1 MCFPYLTYES
11 FRMLHT
17 TIFSEKAKSMNES
30 ELTVKAIAGSRDAFC
45 DLYDLY
51 RVRLYRYAYYKLSD
65 RDDAED
71 AVSSCILSAWAEIGK
86 LKDPEA
92 FPAWIFR
99 ILRGACAGIIRTQIA
114 GKKADSLDDLEGPSE
129 VRSTAADPETSAI
142 LMDALSTLDEES
154 REMVLLSAVGG
165 LTGKDI
171 SEMYGMP
178 QGTVRSRLSRSFAAM
193 RKMMEAGNER

>member
-1 MCFPYLTYES
+1 
-11 FRMLHT
+11 
-17 TIFSEKAKSMNES
+17 MNES

-71 AVSSCILSAWAEIGK
+71 ALSSCILSAWAEIGK

-114 GKKADSLDDLEGPSE
+114 GKKAASLDYPEGASE